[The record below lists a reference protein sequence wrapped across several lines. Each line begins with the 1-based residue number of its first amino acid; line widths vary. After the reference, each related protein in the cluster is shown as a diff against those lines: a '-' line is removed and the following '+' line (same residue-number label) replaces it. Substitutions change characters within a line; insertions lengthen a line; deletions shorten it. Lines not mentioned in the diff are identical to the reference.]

1 MLGKKILLIETMD
14 TNLLR
19 YFITVCSK
27 AQLFKS
33 NYEMETSNFTGQM
46 LDGPWRIRNTR
57 WKYSPIKEKQP
68 GIFHIINISVMKLH
82 VHIENAVY

>member
-1 MLGKKILLIETMD
+1 
-14 TNLLR
+14 
-19 YFITVCSK
+19 
-27 AQLFKS
+27 
-33 NYEMETSNFTGQM
+33 METSNFTGQM

-68 GIFHIINISVMKLH
+68 GIFHNIINISVMKLH